1 MDALVWGVAPVPAKN
16 LVLLSDM
23 PTGLWIVRPTGGG

>member
-1 MDALVWGVAPVPAKN
+1 MESRVWGVAPVPSRN

-23 PTGLWIVRPTGGG
+23 PTGLWIVRPG